1 MPCQQGATIASQMIK
16 PAPVSTGFAAPLAR
30 VVADYVAA
38 QGLDTQPVLQAM
50 GLEIDHL
57 DDMTRRVPSEQLAQ
71 ALQLACRLCGD
82 DNAAI
87 RIAQMMRPA
96 HLGSLGYALITS
108 PNVSEALTLFDRMQ
122 RLLCN
127 EMHMT
132 RTLKGNSLEMRCDM
146 LSPMPRDTHLW
157 SFVASAR
164 IAFARWVIGRHLV
177 PLRMALPCPA
187 PTDPAPLLTHLGCPV
202 QFDAPHPAEVV
213 PLDWLQLHNPNADPQ
228 LHRMMSS
235 MADQALATHQSSSD
249 EIITRLKQLIQ
260 LRLQSGEPPSLEALL
275 PELEVSGFQSTRQLQ
290 RRLAEQQ
297 LSYKALVEGIRREQV
312 LSDLQFTDLPLSEV
326 ASRAAYAETASFHR
340 AVKRWTGTTPLAWR
354 QRHKKPSG
362 N

>member
-1 MPCQQGATIASQMIK
+1 MNK
-16 PAPVSTGFAAPLAR
+16 PAPASPATGFAAPLAR

-38 QGLDTQPVLQAM
+38 QGLDTHPVLQAM
-50 GLEIDHL
+50 GLAHEHL
-57 DDMTRRVPSEQLAQ
+57 DDMTRRVPSAQLAQ
-71 ALQLACRLCGD
+71 ALHLACRLCGD

-87 RIAQMMRPA
+87 RIAQMTRPA

-108 PNVSEALTLFDRMQ
+108 PSVSDALALFDRMQ

-132 RTLKGNSLEMRCDM
+132 RSLKGNHLEMQCEM

-177 PLRMALPCPA
+177 PLRMTLPCPA
-187 PTDPAPLLTHLGCPV
+187 PADPAPLLAHLGCTV
-202 QFDAPHPAEVV
+202 QFDAPHATEVA

-235 MADQALATHQSSSD
+235 MADQALATNQSSSD

-275 PELEVSGFQSTRQLQ
+275 PELEVSGFQSPRQLQ
-290 RRLAEQQ
+290 RRLAEHQ
-297 LSYKALVEGIRREQV
+297 LSYKALVEDIRREQV

-326 ASRAAYAETASFHR
+326 AIRAAYAEPASFHR

-354 QRHKKPSG
+354 QQHRKTASS
-362 N
+362 